1 MKFKQRLRAREY
13 PQNIIERS
21 LPGVNFASRQ
31 SARTHKQKPKGH
43 ECLLPFVTTNGPAV
57 KNLKQI
63 LMEHRSLIDNQP
75 LQRTIFTIPPIIS
88 YKKGK
93 FLKDMLVRTEI

>member
-31 SARTHKQKPKGH
+31 SARTHKQKPKGR
-43 ECLLPFVTTNGPAV
+43 ECLLPFVTTDRPAV

-63 LMEHRSLIDNQP
+63 LMEYRSLIDNQP
-75 LQRTIFTIPPIIS
+75 LQKTIFTTAPIIS